1 MPDEPNPAPP
11 TASSTV
17 GPELSDV
24 RDWIGGR
31 LDVLGGSSVA
41 RVDGFFVDA
50 ETGRPE
56 WLVVRLGRFGQHV
69 LIPAREAVHA
79 AGKVW
84 VPYSREA
91 VKGAPRANTKAPLT
105 REAELELLKHYG
117 AAGDA
122 GRAAELNARGFE
134 AITASP
140 AT

>member
-1 MPDEPNPAPP
+1 MADEPNPAPP
-11 TASSTV
+11 TASPTP
-17 GPELSDV
+17 GPDASEV
-24 RDWIGGR
+24 REWIGGR

-41 RVDGFFVDA
+41 RVDGFFVD
-50 ETGRPE
+50 EESGRPE

-84 VPYSREA
+84 VPYSRDA
-91 VKGAPRANTKAPLT
+91 VKGAPRVNTKAPLT
-105 REAELELLKHYG
+105 REAELELLKYYG
-117 AAGDA
+117 AGGNA